1 MQSCW
6 TATELRVLHRRHDGL
21 TADAVPVRTTPGR
34 TDDGEPWATFEA
46 HGEVFA
52 SVSRECG
59 W

>member
-1 MQSCW
+1 MTGTLLLERQ
-6 TATELRVLHRRHDGL
+6 RMHDGV